1 MPALVLG
8 PLLRHVST
16 TSATVWV
23 EVDEACTVTVLGH
36 EARTFCVHGHH
47 YALVVIDDLEPGSTT
62 PYRVELDGASAWP
75 IAGSPFPDST
85 IRTLDGDGPLRVLFG
100 SCRASAPHHPPHDL
114 EPGRDPRQ
122 RGVDALRAHG
132 LRMLGQQ
139 PSEWPHLI
147 ICLGDQIYADDP
159 SPKAQRRMKR
169 RRRRRHEE
177 APDDVAADFE
187 EYRNLYLEAWTPDV
201 ERWLLSVVPS
211 TMIFDDHD
219 MIDDWNISR
228 AWVDDIRAEP
238 WWREH
243 IVGGLVSYWIYQHLG
258 NLDPDRI
265 EQEGLLAEL
274 LQEDDGEPA
283 LRRWAEES
291 EEFTPVPGGY
301 HFSFMR
307 DLGRTTLVVLDCRN
321 GRDLEQGARRMIEA
335 DEWAWITEQCH
346 RDADHLLIATSL
358 PVYVPGGL
366 HGLQQWN
373 EALCEGAWGRPIA
386 WLSERLRRAL
396 DLEDWPAF
404 NTSFHEFN
412 DLVVEVATGEHP
424 PATITVLSGDIHFS
438 YLSKVELTGV
448 RPAGAPPDDQ
458 ELGTAVHQAV
468 SSPVRNALPPRDRTV
483 LRFGVSR
490 AGRWI
495 GGRLQRWAGR
505 SSGRVTWDFVDGPLF
520 HNGMAQL
527 TLDGRSNHLVL
538 ERAAHDDDGNPVLEV
553 AAEREL
559 AVTAD

>member
-1 MPALVLG
+1 
-8 PLLRHVST
+8 
-16 TSATVWV
+16 
-23 EVDEACTVTVLGH
+23 
-36 EARTFCVHGHH
+36 
-47 YALVVIDDLEPGSTT
+47 VIDDLEPGSTT

-159 SPKAQRRMKR
+159 SPKAQRRMKK

-265 EQEGLLAEL
+265 DEEGMLAEL
-274 LQEDDGEPA
+274 LSEDDGEPV

-301 HFSFMR
+301 HFSYWR
-307 DLGRTTLVVLDCRN
+307 DLGRTTLVVVDCRN
-321 GRDLEQGARRMIEA
+321 GRDLDHGARRMVDV
-335 DEWAWITEQCH
+335 DEWAWVTEQCH

-373 EALCEGAWGRPIA
+373 EALCEGAWGRPVA

-412 DLVVEVATGEHP
+412 DLVVDVANGERP

-438 YLSKVELTGV
+438 YLSKVE
-448 RPAGAPPDDQ
+448 PMGAPSEDDQ

-468 SSPVRNALPPRDRTV
+468 SSPVRNALRPRDRTV

-490 AGRWI
+490 VGRWI

>member
-1 MPALVLG
+1 MPTLVLG

-36 EARTFCVHGHH
+36 SAHTFCVHGHH
-47 YALVVIDDLEPGSTT
+47 YALVVIDDLQPASTT
-62 PYRVELDGASAWP
+62 TYGVELDGVVAWP
-75 IAGSPFPDST
+75 PVDSTLPDST
-85 IRTLDGDGPLRVLFG
+85 IRTLGGDGPLRVLFG

-114 EPGRDPRQ
+114 EPGHDPLQ

-132 LRMLGQQ
+132 LRMLAQ
-139 PSEWPHLI
+139 PADEWPHLMVF
-147 ICLGDQIYADDP
+147 LGDQIYADDP
-159 SPKAQRRMKR
+159 SPSAQRRMKR
-169 RRRRRHEE
+169 RRRRRHEQ
-177 APDDVAADFE
+177 APDDVTADFE
-187 EYRNLYLEAWTPDV
+187 EYCHLYHEAWTPEV
-201 ERWLLSVVPS
+201 ERWVLSVVPS

-228 AWVDDIRAEP
+228 SWVDDIRAEP

-243 IVGGLVSYWIYQHLG
+243 IIGGLMSYWIYQHLG
-258 NLDPDRI
+258 NLAPERI
-265 EQEGLLAEL
+265 ENEGLLADL
-274 LQEDDGEPA
+274 LAHDDGEPA

-307 DLGRTTLVVLDCRN
+307 ELGRTTLVVVDCRN
-321 GRDLEQGARRMIEA
+321 GRTLDRGERRMVDV
-335 DEWAWITEQCH
+335 DEWAWVTDQCR

-373 EALCEGAWGRPIA
+373 EALCEGAWGRPFA

-404 NTSFHEFN
+404 DTSFHEFN
-412 DLVVEVATGEHP
+412 DLIIDVASAERA
-424 PATITVLSGDIHFS
+424 PATVTVLSGDIHFS
-438 YLSKVELTGV
+438 YLAEVQHDG
-448 RPAGAPPDDQ
+448 RNNA
-458 ELGTAVHQAV
+458 TAVHQAV
-468 SSPVRNALPPRDRTV
+468 SSPIRNALRPRDRYV
-483 LRFGVSR
+483 LRFAVSR
-490 AGRWI
+490 VGRRI
-495 GGRLQRWAGR
+495 GTRLQKWVGR
-505 SSGRVTWDFVDGPLF
+505 SPGRAAWDFVDGPLF
-520 HNGMAQL
+520 HNGMGEL
-527 TLDGRSNHLVL
+527 TLDGRSAHLVL
-538 ERAAHDDDGNPVLEV
+538 ERAAHDGDGAAVLEF

-559 AVTAD
+559 ANTD